1 MKEMM
6 KELYSL
12 TKRIKS
18 GDALSQEESER
29 FLMLQKTVE
38 EFIGGIDNDYA
49 SMCLTERYINAKPW
63 HKIADELGQMTN
75 DAVRK
80 CCDRAIKRYS

>member
-12 TKRIKS
+12 TKRIKA
-18 GDALSQEESER
+18 DDVLSQEESER
-29 FLMLQKTVE
+29 FIMLSKIAE
-38 EFIGGIDNDYA
+38 EFIGRIDDDYA

-63 HKIADELGQMTN
+63 HEIADELGQLTN

-80 CCDRAIKRYS
+80 SCDRAIKRYT